1 MIHTRHEFMNCSI
14 FFIARVFLKKSF
26 HMTSYSNK
34 TVART
39 FFSTY
44 FTILNTMSIVNIRT
58 IWKHNSIIGPDD
70 IVQCT
75 TCTTCV

>member
-1 MIHTRHEFMNCSI
+1 
-14 FFIARVFLKKSF
+14 
-26 HMTSYSNK
+26 MTSYSNK

-58 IWKHNSIIGPDD
+58 IWKRNSIIGPDD
-70 IVQCT
+70 IVQHTMYYMCMKT
-75 TCTTCV
+75 VLLNIFLSTKIKRKKNIEVHILA